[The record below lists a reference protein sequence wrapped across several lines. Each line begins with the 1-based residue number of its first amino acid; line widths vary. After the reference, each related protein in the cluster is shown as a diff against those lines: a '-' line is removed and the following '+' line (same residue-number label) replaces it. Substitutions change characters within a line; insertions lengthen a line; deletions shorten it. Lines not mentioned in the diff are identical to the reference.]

1 MIDQLQSQQEQTATK
16 DVAVSLE
23 ERPQTFFDTL
33 LTMQALQLEVAQ
45 SFWLTWMELL
55 MLPWKQSTRQQETSQ
70 GLLATPVQ
78 PYMDLM
84 LAPWRFS
91 RKLVETSRT
100 AMQGERDPERIP

>member
-1 MIDQLQSQQEQTATK
+1 MIDQMQSQQEQTATK
-16 DVAVSLE
+16 DIAVSLE

-78 PYMDLM
+78 PYVDLM
-84 LAPWRFS
+84 LAPLRFS
-91 RKLVETSRT
+91 RKLVETSLT
-100 AMQGERDPERIP
+100 AMQGEREPERIP